1 MVGKSIMRIDK
12 DIAVND
18 NLKRPVNYN
27 CYNLNL
33 EEICCISKLAE
44 EALKKFDNV
53 NSQEFLSEYHS
64 FTEKLPLNL
73 RTFIKSLKHKPY
85 DYILINNLP
94 LKDELLEDTP
104 IHWNV
109 PKGEYTKLFQ
119 FINFIIT
126 STLGYLYS
134 WRTQQNG
141 SMVADVLPIK
151 GFEYY
156 QQGFGSVAGLTF
168 HTEDPF
174 HIAAA
179 DFISLMCMRNLTNTA
194 TTLFPVNLTA
204 IPNHI
209 KRELFKVQFEIIPDE
224 SHTNLTYDNN
234 NIGEDQKISFKEF
247 NQVKKIAILYGT
259 CENPYLRID
268 PEIILSSKLSQEA
281 KIAYDYICQAIQRSK
296 IEVSL
301 VQGQIIIINNHRL
314 ANGRK
319 PLKAEYNGKD
329 RWLERVLV
337 LEDIRKTINYRT
349 SESSNV
355 IIR

>member
-1 MVGKSIMRIDK
+1 MRIDK

-94 LKDELLEDTP
+94 LK
-104 IHWNV
+104 
-109 PKGEYTKLFQ
+109 
-119 FINFIIT
+119 
-126 STLGYLYS
+126 
-134 WRTQQNG
+134 
-141 SMVADVLPIK
+141 
-151 GFEYY
+151 
-156 QQGFGSVAGLTF
+156 
-168 HTEDPF
+168 
-174 HIAAA
+174 
-179 DFISLMCMRNLTNTA
+179 
-194 TTLFPVNLTA
+194 
-204 IPNHI
+204 
-209 KRELFKVQFEIIPDE
+209 
-224 SHTNLTYDNN
+224 
-234 NIGEDQKISFKEF
+234 
-247 NQVKKIAILYGT
+247 
-259 CENPYLRID
+259 
-268 PEIILSSKLSQEA
+268 
-281 KIAYDYICQAIQRSK
+281 
-296 IEVSL
+296 
-301 VQGQIIIINNHRL
+301 
-314 ANGRK
+314 
-319 PLKAEYNGKD
+319 GKD